1 MKVQKKQF
9 SLKTD
14 DWVFKTRSEGRR
26 MKIYIKLSKAES
38 QQWASIKGA
47 VIGQGTMS
55 DGEFAKIMLFRG
67 LNGFMDDLNKA
78 MDEMSADE
86 KAEVLK
92 EAGVEAEV
100 ELEIPVAEE
109 DENPQSSDAQ
119 G

>member
-1 MKVQKKQF
+1 
-9 SLKTD
+9 
-14 DWVFKTRSEGRR
+14 
-26 MKIYIKLSKAES
+26 
-38 QQWASIKGA
+38 
-47 VIGQGTMS
+47 
-55 DGEFAKIMLFRG
+55 
-67 LNGFMDDLNKA
+67 MDDLNKA
-78 MDEMSADE
+78 MDEMSAEE